1 MSEPQNKPDH
11 IDIEYLK
18 REFEHL
24 RAEMAG
30 ARERLS
36 DNAHAA
42 LDRVTAYL
50 DSSGVSPRIDE
61 LEETLKDKGKE
72 AMTKLEHQVTERP
85 VLSVAVAFGIG
96 LLAARLLRR

>member
-1 MSEPQNKPDH
+1 MSEPQDKPDH

-18 REFEHL
+18 HQFEHL
-24 RAEMAG
+24 RAEIAG

-42 LDRVTAYL
+42 IDRISAYL
-50 DSSGVSPRIDE
+50 ESSGVPPRVEE
-61 LEETLKDKGKE
+61 LEKGLEDKGKE
-72 AMTKLEHQVTERP
+72 ALGKLEHQVTERP
-85 VLSVAVAFGIG
+85 ILSVAVAFGIG

>member
-1 MSEPQNKPDH
+1 MSEPQDQPDH
-11 IDIEYLK
+11 IDIAYLK
-18 REFEHL
+18 QQFEHL

-30 ARERLS
+30 ARERLG

-42 LDRVTAYL
+42 IDRISAYL
-50 DSSGVSPRIDE
+50 DSAGVSPRVEE

>member
-1 MSEPQNKPDH
+1 MSEPQDKPNH

-18 REFEHL
+18 HQFEHL
-24 RAEMAG
+24 QAEMAG

-42 LDRVTAYL
+42 LDRISAYL
-50 DSSGVSPRIDE
+50 ESSGVSPRVEE
-61 LEETLKDKGKE
+61 LEETLKGKGKE
-72 AMTKLEHQVTERP
+72 AMTKLEEQVTHRP
-85 VLSVAVAFGIG
+85 IASVAVAFGIG

>member
-1 MSEPQNKPDH
+1 MSAPQDKPNH

-18 REFEHL
+18 QQFEHL

-42 LDRVTAYL
+42 LDRISAYL
-50 DSSGVSPRIDE
+50 ESSGMSPRVEE
-61 LEETLKDKGKE
+61 LEETLKGKGKE
-72 AMTKLEHQVTERP
+72 AMTKLEEQVTHRP
-85 VLSVAVAFGIG
+85 IASVAVAFGIG